1 MRVLTIIFSCWL
13 TIILCTTAAAYD
25 LQQGMHGIK
34 WGSTV
39 DENSGLKKA
48 HETTL
53 ATYYVKSD
61 TLYQIASQPVPGV
74 FYGFYDDK
82 FFAVFVRLRSLDQF
96 SKLKQAFEAKYGDA
110 KSSYSSQ
117 SKQQVYRWKDRD
129 VKIKLK
135 MIETMGQFKMAFYY
149 SPLSAQLN
157 EKRLEDIP
165 PDLYKLIAPKEG
177 ESAKVAP
184 LLGE

>member
-1 MRVLTIIFSCWL
+1 MRAYKIIFSCWL
-13 TIILCTTAAAYD
+13 TMMFFTTALVYD
-25 LQQGMHGIK
+25 LQQGMHGMK
-34 WGSTV
+34 WGSSV
-39 DENSGLKKA
+39 AENSDLKKV
-48 HETTL
+48 HEPEL
-53 ATYYVKSD
+53 ANYYAKPD

-96 SKLKQAFEAKYGDA
+96 SKLKQAFDTKYGDA

-117 SKQQVYRWKDRD
+117 SKQQVYRWNDGD

-135 MIETMGQFKMAFYY
+135 MIETMGQFKMAFYH
-149 SPLSAQLN
+149 SPLSTQLN

-184 LLGE
+184 LLSE